1 MPPRRGLPPFAET
14 HGQSPALLHL
24 QQRRLRLRLLRALEH
39 LETVLASLH
48 G

>member
-1 MPPRRGLPPFAET
+1 MPPRRGLPPFVET
-14 HGQSPALLHL
+14 HGQSPALLRL
-24 QQRRLRLRLLRALEH
+24 QRRLRLRLLRALEH